1 MRPASFG
8 RVFTPHPS
16 EPVLVAVANPVAD
29 SVTRIYGTY
38 VSINVKQ
45 IDKEKRTYLAPNES
59 Y

>member
-1 MRPASFG
+1 MPKLAASVPALKHAVS
-8 RVFTPHPS
+8 
-16 EPVLVAVANPVAD
+16 AVANPVAD

-45 IDKEKRTYLAPNES
+45 IDKEKRTYLAPYES